1 MRLNCDQ
8 LYVMSEYEKDIPPSR
23 WNKYRSGS
31 ENNHSRG
38 YVTIFFMG
46 QAVGKVPANGNIGT
60 RSLKQN
66 Y

>member
-1 MRLNCDQ
+1 MRLSCDK
-8 LYVMSEYEKDIPPSR
+8 LHRMSKYTKDIPLSR
-23 WNKYRSGS
+23 WDNYRSGS